1 MNSTQP
7 TLGSSISRWLAAL
20 LSLCVAAQVMAVP
33 GDLDTTFDT
42 DGIVAFIPPGSV
54 QQTTVGRA
62 VLTSDQKIVV
72 ASVCFQS
79 GVTGFCLTRFNTNGS
94 VDTTFGT
101 SGVAFGPAG
110 VDKKIRGVTGLDI
123 DPNTQALV
131 IAGTCRP
138 APNTTDSFCV
148 TRFSAAGVH
157 ETNFAS
163 YSPFATSTGDIK
175 VGRVRVGS
183 DSKVKLAL
191 GMPRTTP
198 AGGSDMAILAL
209 NADGS
214 PDATFVNSSTAEG
227 LVGIKPLTAPNGAT
241 GKQWVTDLSIRPDG
255 STVYM
260 GPCERSSGGIYF
272 YICIGV
278 LSPTGAT
285 LQANATAISLYDDY
299 PSQLMPLP
307 DGTFIVAGTSTRA
320 PPEAY
325 GEAMISARISLNAST
340 STVTVDQGYV
350 SAYYASGSPV
360 PPTLF
365 GVLQGHNF
373 AVSDDGKLY
382 FQYCYGSDG
391 ASCATKRVERFTS
404 LGVPDTSWGTNGVFT
419 IPQSQSTYRM
429 GNLLVQD
436 DGKLVATGGSP
447 FSSGFSIVRMT
458 NDSKPRYACSMDI
471 DGDGKVL
478 PTTDGLLL
486 SRALMGM
493 TGNSVIQSAT
503 GVGAT
508 RATWAAIRDYLV
520 LRCGLKVN
528 P

>member
-1 MNSTQP
+1 MNASQL
-7 TLGSSISRWLAAL
+7 TLGPSISRWLAVL
-20 LSLCVAAQVMAVP
+20 FSLCVAAQVIAVP

-42 DGIVAFIPPGSV
+42 DGIVTFIPPGSA
-54 QQTTVGRA
+54 QQTTEGRT
-62 VLTSDQKIVV
+62 VLTADQKIVV
-72 ASVCFQS
+72 ASVCLQG
-79 GVTGFCLTRFNTNGS
+79 GVTGFCLTRFNANGS
-94 VDTTFGT
+94 VDSTFGT

-110 VDKKIRGVTGLDI
+110 SEKNIRGVTGLDI

-131 IAGTCRP
+131 IAGICRP
-138 APNTTDSFCV
+138 APNANDNFCV

-157 ETNFAS
+157 ETNFGS
-163 YSPFATSTGDIK
+163 YAPFVTAIGNIK
-175 VGRVRVGS
+175 VGRLRVGS

-191 GMPRTTP
+191 GMPRSTP

-209 NADGS
+209 NADGT

-227 LVGIKPLTAPNGAT
+227 LVGVKVLAAPSGAT
-241 GKQWVTDLSIRPDG
+241 GKQYLVDLSIRPDG
-255 STVYM
+255 STVYL
-260 GPCERSSGGIYF
+260 GPCQINAGGTYYF
-272 YICIGV
+272 VCMGA
-278 LSPTGAT
+278 LNPAGAT
-285 LQANATAISLYDDY
+285 LLANRTFISNYDDY
-299 PSQLMPLP
+299 PAQLMPLP
-307 DGTFIVAGTSTRA
+307 DGSFIVAGTSTRA

-325 GEAMISARISLNAST
+325 GEAMISSRFKLNFANL
-340 STVTVDQGYV
+340 TVGVFWGYV
-350 SAYYASGSPV
+350 GAYYATGSPV
-360 PPTLF
+360 APTLF
-365 GVLQGHNF
+365 GSVQAHNF
-373 AVSDDGKLY
+373 VASNDGKFY

-391 ASCATKRVERFTS
+391 ASCTTKRVERFTS

-436 DGKLVATGGSP
+436 DGKLVAAGGSP
-447 FSSGFSIVRMT
+447 FSSGFSLVRMT
-458 NDSKPRYACSMDI
+458 NDSMPGFACSMDI

-493 TGNSVIQSAT
+493 TGNSVIQNAT

-520 LRCGLKVN
+520 LRCGLKLK